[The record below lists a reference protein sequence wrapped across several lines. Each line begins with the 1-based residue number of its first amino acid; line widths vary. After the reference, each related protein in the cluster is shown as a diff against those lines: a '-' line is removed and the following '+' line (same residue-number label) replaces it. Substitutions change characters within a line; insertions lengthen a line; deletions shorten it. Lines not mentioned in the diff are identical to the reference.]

1 MLQKQTVAPEL
12 VELLMKLMLEETF
25 DNFNLVGGTSL
36 ALQIGH
42 RNSIDIDLF
51 GHEVISPDIF
61 LNILNNYG
69 QIQTISRTKNILI
82 TQINDIKVDFVN
94 YNYPLLDNI
103 IHSENVRM
111 VSLKDIA
118 AMKLNAIAG
127 RGSKKDFIDLFY
139 LFEIFNLNDMLS
151 FFEQKY
157 HDGSFFLVLK
167 SLSYFVE
174 ADKQPLPKVYDHN
187 FSWELCKKKIL
198 QEVKKI

>member
-12 VELLMKLMLEETF
+12 LELLMKLMLEETF

-51 GHEVISPDIF
+51 GHELISPDIF

-151 FFEQKY
+151 FYKQKY

-174 ADKQPLPKVYDHN
+174 ADNQPLPKVYDHN